1 MSKECRFDQP
11 EISEEVERIACLHAL
26 DSAFEGVLLA
36 LPSTGARL
44 IQPSG
49 RETIVCPI
57 QPASGFSHQEIVH
70 LVGEPYESFL
80 LPGGSLLVI
89 QSLSPTAQ
97 AGLRNKTAT
106 ELLRL
111 ARDHPQDAVHGDALL
126 LDADEI

>member
-1 MSKECRFDQP
+1 MAKQCRFDQVMK
-11 EISEEVERIACLHAL
+11 SVQ
-26 DSAFEGVLLA
+26 SAGIEPQRAMLPRQA
-36 LPSTGARL
+36 PSTGARL

-49 RETIVCPI
+49 RETTVYPI
-57 QPASGFSHQEIVH
+57 HPATGFSHQEIVH
-70 LVGEPYESFL
+70 LVGEPYETFL

-111 ARDHPQDAVHGDALL
+111 PRDHPPDAVHGDALL
-126 LDADEI
+126 LHADEI